1 MAWADVRDPA
11 LPEWLLR
18 PWRVLCRAVPLPLW
32 IRGPRLFGQHQPW
45 HLSEW
50 LLNAWRVHKR
60 RVRVRCRLQV
70 RAAEQAASLTS
81 LHFLLTLSHP
91 STSSVQGHRLLDRS
105 RPVPEQLLGP
115 RHLRRRPV
123 QMQAGLRG
131 RVVQRAPPRVHLSK
145 RLLGCGRVPEGSVLL
160 PAGLQGR
167 GLLDPHVRERLLGPR
182 RLRARPVPMLHRMGR
197 RRVRW

>member
-1 MAWADVRDPA
+1 MVVATACRARAIAILDGVGGCARSRAARMAAPAMARA
-11 LPEWLLR
+11 LPGSAAATLDTR
-18 PWRVLCRAVPLPLW
+18 APTVRSTSTVASVRMAAQRVVCAQTACARAMSAT
-32 IRGPRLFGQHQPW
+32 GK
-45 HLSEW
+45 SS
-50 LLNAWRVHKR
+50 
-60 RVRVRCRLQV
+60 
-70 RAAEQAASLTS
+70 RAQAASPTS
-81 LHFLLTLSHP
+81 LHFPLILSHP

-160 PAGLQGR
+160 PAGL
-167 GLLDPHVRERLLGPR
+167 
-182 RLRARPVPMLHRMGR
+182 
-197 RRVRW
+197 